1 MKLRL
6 FLLSFFL
13 IFKIAFSVRKSAK
26 FVLET
31 VSQTSDIDAFKKIG
45 TSSDVGL
52 FRRNSKAKCSVVCF
66 NEASCIIFYMD
77 GEACVFGVNGDAHS
91 FAEGERVF
99 PEKTLR
105 IYAKSK

>member
-6 FLLSFFL
+6 VLLSVFL
-13 IFKIAFSVRKSAK
+13 IFKIAFSRKSAK

-31 VSQTSDIDAFKKIG
+31 VSQRSDIAAFKKIG
-45 TSSDVGL
+45 TSSYFGL
-52 FRRNSKAKCSVVCF
+52 FGRNSKTKCSVVCL
-66 NEASCIIFYMD
+66 NEDSCNSFYMD

-91 FAEGERVF
+91 YGEGEPVF
-99 PEKTLR
+99 PEETLR